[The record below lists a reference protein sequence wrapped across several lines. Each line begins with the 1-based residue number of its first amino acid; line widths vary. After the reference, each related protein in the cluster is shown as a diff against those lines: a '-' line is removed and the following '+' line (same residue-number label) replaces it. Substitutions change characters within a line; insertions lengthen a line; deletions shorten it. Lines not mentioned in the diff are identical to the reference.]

1 MTVRPYLEGIWHD
14 DIPQPV
20 DYFLLPRQCSAICM
34 RLHRIWLTYN
44 TCQYQNTPSGWCPPS
59 ALYNT
64 GLFQD
69 FAHPNIWFHHPVKK
83 ILQISK
89 ISIHSERL
97 VRTFIIVGRLSQV
110 YSNVHIC
117 QYCLLLFWFLY
128 HNATRIVANPP
139 GWDASYTTYFLALL
153 SQYPRKTL
161 QELRTEYLSLGLD
174 ISLENPVD

>member
-1 MTVRPYLEGIWHD
+1 MWRLVGGGRHGINLAHFKWCCNYCDVFLQNPFRPLLSSVVMGEMHCESGVLAKNTTQC
-14 DIPQPV
+14 PQPGSNWSAWMPQPLG
-20 DYFLLPRQCSAICM
+20 DGSSLFGGDLTWWHSSTCRLLYYLLPRQCSAICM

-97 VRTFIIVGRLSQV
+97 VQTFIIVGR
-110 YSNVHIC
+110 
-117 QYCLLLFWFLY
+117 
-128 HNATRIVANPP
+128 
-139 GWDASYTTYFLALL
+139 
-153 SQYPRKTL
+153 
-161 QELRTEYLSLGLD
+161 
-174 ISLENPVD
+174 